1 MRALPTLRVASTVL
15 CAAVLVGVVGPA
27 AVAADTGRTHSTA
40 ESPAPSA
47 EQLLVQ
53 VRVLDG
59 TGTVLQPVI
68 DLVRE
73 SLTKG
78 KLDADEAKKLGEA
91 AQQAIS
97 AAKADPALLPP
108 VKPTAPATPLA
119 PGAPAKPAA
128 PAAPAAPV
136 APAAPAHPA
145 AAKLTDAKPSST
157 RDLRD
162 DELNGLQGGVAKLLK
177 GVTSG
182 LSTVVSL
189 ASGVVSGLVNLLT
202 GTLGGVL
209 GTVGGLAQ
217 SQPSAH

>member
-128 PAAPAAPV
+128 PVTPV

-189 ASGVVSGLVNLLT
+189 ASGVVSGLVHLLT